1 MKSRSSRSTQSSKSV
16 HEDPANVLPVR
27 DTDWAHA
34 IIQAKAN
41 EHPYTCNV
49 CGSKSVVLNAKTYS
63 ITCRMCRTTSR
74 NVYDRRLKDTLL
86 EAERLTPEDAAE
98 MLRDMTSAFKTEHA
112 KQRLD
117 EAVKRAKGQLVELV
131 LLHTPIA
138 LQIVGSVVTRFGF
151 TDNLAG
157 VIKAIRAIQGHVGD
171 DIILLDGLEQLRVLF
186 SPQNNFQAE
195 EALEKEEEARVVEQ
209 ALEQERER
217 QAELKKLEEIAHE
230 RRRLAL
236 VRAKKA
242 ARGLNPNQSYE
253 PIIRRQ
259 PPPHLVLLPGH
270 GAFIRIVADFTS
282 SFTWCLN
289 GKPLSDDTPGYRGVH
304 SSSLKIQYFTKTMCG
319 LYTCRC
325 VNDDG
330 SLESTACVVST
341 VALKPRLVQRLTTPW
356 IVYSLVLLRDQV
368 LCLRTLQSLSFCSFS
383 APLRHLPPPPEPDHT
398 LAMASSTSKVFTG
411 SPEGVIK
418 VTSVQIVTPSDETTS
433 TESSKRKP
441 AIPSAAPSA
450 GAKPHAVVTT
460 HAKFATSLPQV
471 KCIAVVGQDKW
482 LVASDMEHSLQ
493 FFALDKDGNVEKQL
507 PTYTV
512 TTTKRIS
519 LLATSPCLPH
529 LGISYGSC
537 VELFVLGPREFR
549 KHELVVSHR
558 RVTCMAFASIGS
570 QLSVGDKGVQHGFL
584 SLVNV
589 ETKRVNG
596 RVPAHFGAIQFMRW
610 VPRHMLLC
618 TLGADHVMKLWDAAK
633 HICIFS
639 FHVTTPT
646 PSDVLVTCN
655 HAMECTILI
664 SSYAKKIEKWTVDAL
679 PSVLDSIQVE
689 NTSAVVMIQKQW
701 RGFHARCQLN

>member
-34 IIQAKAN
+34 IIQAN

-74 NVYDRRLKDTLL
+74 NVYDRRCK
-86 EAERLTPEDAAE
+86 

-117 EAVKRAKGQLVELV
+117 EAVKRGPACGACPGRFGITYKVFNILVCSCILPLPCKSLAASSRGAQGAAWV
-131 LLHTPIA
+131 LSIA
-138 LQIVGSVVTRFGF
+138 DRFGF

-186 SPQNNFQAE
+186 SPQNNFQA
-195 EALEKEEEARVVEQ
+195 ALEKEEEARVVEQ

-330 SLESTACVVST
+330 SLESTACSSCAET
-341 VALKPRLVQRLTTPW
+341 SARPTPHN
-356 IVYSLVLLRDQV
+356 SLD
-368 LCLRTLQSLSFCSFS
+368 CLQS
-383 APLRHLPPPPEPDHT
+383 R
-398 LAMASSTSKVFTG
+398 AS
-411 SPEGVIK
+411 P
-418 VTSVQIVTPSDETTS
+418 
-433 TESSKRKP
+433 
-441 AIPSAAPSA
+441 
-450 GAKPHAVVTT
+450 
-460 HAKFATSLPQV
+460 
-471 KCIAVVGQDKW
+471 
-482 LVASDMEHSLQ
+482 
-493 FFALDKDGNVEKQL
+493 
-507 PTYTV
+507 
-512 TTTKRIS
+512 
-519 LLATSPCLPH
+519 
-529 LGISYGSC
+529 
-537 VELFVLGPREFR
+537 
-549 KHELVVSHR
+549 
-558 RVTCMAFASIGS
+558 
-570 QLSVGDKGVQHGFL
+570 
-584 SLVNV
+584 
-589 ETKRVNG
+589 
-596 RVPAHFGAIQFMRW
+596 
-610 VPRHMLLC
+610 
-618 TLGADHVMKLWDAAK
+618 
-633 HICIFS
+633 
-639 FHVTTPT
+639 
-646 PSDVLVTCN
+646 
-655 HAMECTILI
+655 
-664 SSYAKKIEKWTVDAL
+664 
-679 PSVLDSIQVE
+679 
-689 NTSAVVMIQKQW
+689 
-701 RGFHARCQLN
+701 